1 MTRALLDQAIAALE
15 GVLDAPVGVAAQF
28 WSCTGGVYEAV
39 ECNNAINALQAEL
52 AKPEPTQP
60 AWQDAPTQP
69 GDWVIV
75 GKGFKSELQTGIT
88 QQEIDRVSSWPGR
101 WFGPLPEDTK

>member
-1 MTRALLDQAIAALE
+1 MTHALLQQALNALE
-15 GVLDAPVGVAAQF
+15 WHTQQTRPIHNTELAIDA
-28 WSCTGGVYEAV
+28 
-39 ECNNAINALQAEL
+39 IRAEL

-101 WFGPLPEDTK
+101 WFGPIPLPEAGK